1 MSDVIVTWLHVSAAV
16 VWLGGKIFTSL
27 VLNPVLRLKAAPE
40 QRTELLAELG
50 KRFKYLSWG
59 SLGVLIITGAINV
72 LQRASIEELWGS
84 RFATLLLLKVSIV
97 TLMIALSAGHS
108 RYLTPMLRDKARRDE
123 ESFRRARR
131 MVMLVARGNI
141 VLGIL
146 VLLLAVML

>member
-27 VLNPVLRLKAAPE
+27 ALNPVLRLKAAPE
-40 QRTELLAELG
+40 QRTELLADLG

-72 LQRASIEELWGS
+72 VQRVSIDELWGS
-84 RFATLLLLKVSIV
+84 RFGTLLLLKVSIV
-97 TLMIALSAGHS
+97 TLMIALSAVHS
-108 RYLTPMLRDKARRDE
+108 RYLTPMLREARRGE
-123 ESFRRARR
+123 EGFRRARR
-131 MVMLVARGNI
+131 MVVLVARGNI